1 MPPLFPGQIYSQGFW
16 HAVLA
21 AILYFSGSVILTINI
36 VGYFT
41 GHYPQQ
47 FDLDDDQRTLILQT
61 LIMFFF
67 WLAGG
72 AAVFSSIEKWTFAN
86 ALYYA
91 DVVSRP
97 TFCLHCP

>member
-1 MPPLFPGQIYSQGFW
+1 MHIHVPPVGPGEIYSQGFW

-21 AILYFSGSVILTINI
+21 AILYFIGASILVVNLA
-36 VGYFT
+36 GYLR
-41 GHYPQQ
+41 GHFPQQ

-61 LIMFFF
+61 MGFLF

-72 AAVFSSIEKWTFAN
+72 AGIFSAIEGFTFAN

-91 DVVSRP
+91 DVVVCVILI
-97 TFCLHCP
+97 F

>member
-1 MPPLFPGQIYSQGFW
+1 MNVYVPPKPPYEVYSQGFW
-16 HAVLA
+16 Y
-21 AILYFSGSVILTINI
+21 AIFASGLYLIGSSLLTINI
-36 VGYFT
+36 IGYFR

-47 FDLDDDQRTLILQT
+47 FALDDDQRTLILQT
-61 LIMFFF
+61 TTFFF

-72 AAVFSSIEKWTFAN
+72 SGIFAALEGFTYAD

-97 TFCLHCP
+97 

>member
-1 MPPLFPGQIYSQGFW
+1 MHVYVPPNPPDEIYSQGFW

-21 AILYFSGSVILTINI
+21 ACLYFIGSVILAINLL
-36 VGYFT
+36 GCLR

-47 FDLDDDQRTLILQT
+47 FALDDNQHTLILQT
-61 LIMFFF
+61 ITFFF

-72 AAVFSSIEKWTFAN
+72 SAVFSAIEGFTYAD

-91 DVVSRP
+91 DVVG
-97 TFCLHCP
+97 